1 MACGCCNNESE
12 ENYGYVGSGLK
23 WAVNMTCEGFSMDD
37 DDWKIIVTRGKNTV
51 EYTKAN
57 SIKDEAEDQWYIS
70 VDTLALGAG
79 QCYITFVAYVPDD
92 DFPSGIRTEIQ
103 EYELVNVRQPKTPA
117 DLTYHPGEE
126 TQG

>member
-37 DDWKIIVTRGKNTV
+37 DDWKIIITRGKNTV

-79 QCYITFVAYVPDD
+79 QCYITFVALDENGKPTPIPPVVPETDD
-92 DFPSGIRTEIQ
+92 EKRRF
-103 EYELVNVRQPKTPA
+103 
-117 DLTYHPGEE
+117 EE
-126 TQG
+126 ALARKERRG